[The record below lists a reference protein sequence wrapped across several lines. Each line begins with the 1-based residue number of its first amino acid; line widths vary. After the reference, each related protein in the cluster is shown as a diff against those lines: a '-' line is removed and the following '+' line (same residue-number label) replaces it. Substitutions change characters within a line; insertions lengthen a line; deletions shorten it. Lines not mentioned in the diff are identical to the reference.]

1 MGGGW
6 GLELTRVCICCC
18 LTASQDQHSQLE
30 VVQTRLAATERALQ
44 DANAKASD
52 LNSRLALAETEDS
65 AVLLPVGDRAVL
77 VALRAAVRGV
87 MAASV
92 GHLQEVQADRVVAED
107 SADPAAKAALADRTL
122 KWRRRTRS

>member
-52 LNSRLALAETEDS
+52 LNSRLALAETEARLKAQDLMGR
-65 AVLLPVGDRAVL
+65 VQ
-77 VALRAAVRGV
+77 AAQDAEKLAQVRGRERPPPQCPTCI
-87 MAASV
+87 
-92 GHLQEVQADRVVAED
+92 LIFRVI
-107 SADPAAKAALADRTL
+107 
-122 KWRRRTRS
+122 